1 MSLHMCTATCVA
13 YSAEGGPGLH
23 RYGAL
28 ATMAGV
34 ALKGTLRTTRAR
46 REIIPWS
53 RARKLES
60 ECKFNVMMA
69 SGLYVM
75 MASGLFCVDF
85 YSSLGLDRNV
95 GYYQKMSL
103 GPSI

>member
-69 SGLYVM
+69 SGL
-75 MASGLFCVDF
+75 FCVGF

-95 GYYQKMSL
+95 GYYEKMSL